1 MGFIITTSSF
11 CHFASLLAFYYTSNK
26 ATKYKQ
32 QEKKKVDHDFEKAGQ
47 RDAIQ
52 VLCNGLCPTVFSLL
66 YLIFDGYGE
75 KEFDFINNYVASMCS
90 IAVLGKSFTVNDSNQ
105 ILF

>member
-1 MGFIITTSSF
+1 MGIIITISSY

-26 ATKYKQ
+26 ATKHKL

-52 VLCNGLCPTVFSLL
+52 VLCNGFCPTVFSLL

-75 KEFDFINNYVASMCS
+75 KELDFINKYVASMCS
-90 IAVLGKSFTVNDSNQ
+90 IAVLGKRLQSNRIFIQ
-105 ILF
+105 IN